1 MEQMTLNLSDQKS
14 SGLDAIVEHA
24 GIHEALTTLR
34 SIVERRGAIC
44 PSPVLIHGIQGSG
57 KTTLIKAFLGSVK
70 ASANATPNKILL
82 VEPQID
88 SNRFPLLE
96 NLGRVNDG
104 SLFDME
110 LLVIE
115 DIHKISG
122 DDSYSYWNIY
132 NKMNRNNGIMV
143 MTSRFPPS
151 LMFEGNE
158 HLRSRLLSGLVISIT
173 PPDDSVKLLILDQ
186 MARLRGF
193 RLSHDVIT
201 YLLRRKSRNLKE
213 LDRIVASLDSE
224 SLVLKRRITIPLIR
238 DLEQRGLI

>member
-1 MEQMTLNLSDQKS
+1 MEQMTLNLLDQKS
-14 SGLDAIVEHA
+14 AGLDTVVEHA

-34 SIVERRGAIC
+34 SIVERRGPIC
-44 PSPVLIHGIQGSG
+44 SSPVLIHGIQGSG
-57 KTTLIKAFLGSVK
+57 KTTLIKALISSFKTSSK
-70 ASANATPNKILL
+70 ASTNKMLI

-96 NLGRVNDG
+96 KLGRESDG

-115 DIHKISG
+115 DVHKISG
-122 DDSYSYWNIY
+122 DDSHSYWNVY
-132 NKMNRNNGIMV
+132 NKMNRNDGIMV
-143 MTSRFPPS
+143 MTSRFHPS

-158 HLRSRLLSGLVISIT
+158 HIRSRLLSGLVIRMT

-224 SLVLKRRITIPLIR
+224 SLVLKRRVTIPFVR